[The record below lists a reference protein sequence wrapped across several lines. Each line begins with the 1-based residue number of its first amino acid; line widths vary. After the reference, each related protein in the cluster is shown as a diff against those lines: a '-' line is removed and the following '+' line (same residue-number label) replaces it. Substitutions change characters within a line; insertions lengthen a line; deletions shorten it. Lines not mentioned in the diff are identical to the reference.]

1 MKLSRSGISIPN
13 SPGSMRANNG
23 DDPMVGTPEGMISTH
38 KVFVGGLSWD
48 TTNDGLRNYF
58 SKFGEVVEA
67 VIMRDRASGRSRG
80 FGFITFTDEAVADQV
95 SLETHVLDGRVI
107 EAKKAVP
114 REEMAIRGLKTKK
127 VFVGG
132 LPMSIGEDEFREYFE
147 RFGSVTDAQIML
159 ERDTGRP
166 RGFGFVTFENEDSVE
181 KVLSVNHEL
190 SGKIVEVK
198 KAEPKRSFSQPT
210 AERPQASS
218 LNAGYGPGGNGPALN
233 LRASSGGT
241 GNSSN
246 SGFFSPYLTS
256 PLSYGMDR
264 GLFGSEGGGGGFPG
278 FPGYYGG
285 LGLGLGLGLNGGMD
299 DPLAFYGTGSG
310 GAGAGGAFGGLGLGN
325 IGPIGSGKSSGV
337 IGGGSGSA
345 NSAANSGYSGY
356 YSSNSIAEGIAG
368 LDSPPHHLS
377 SAASA
382 SAREQLELNSLNA
395 AFRDPYRPPVGR
407 NDQRS
412 FHPYRV

>member
-1 MKLSRSGISIPN
+1 MKLSRTGINVQN
-13 SPGSMRANNG
+13 SPGTMRANNG
-23 DDPMVGTPEGMISTH
+23 DEMMAPEGMIQTH

-48 TTNDGLRNYF
+48 TTNEGLRNYF

-210 AERPQASS
+210 AERTQASN
-218 LNAGYGPGGNGPALN
+218 LAGGYGPNANGPALN

-246 SGFFSPYLTS
+246 NGFFSPYLNS

-264 GLFGSEGGGGGFPG
+264 GLFGSEQGGFPG

-285 LGLGLGLGLNGGMD
+285 GLGLGLGLGLGGAMD

-310 GAGAGGAFGGLGLGN
+310 GGSGAFGGLGLGN

-337 IGGGSGSA
+337 IGSGSSGN
-345 NSAANSGYSGY
+345 NSAYSGY

-368 LDSPPHHLS
+368 LESPPHHLS
-377 SAASA
+377 GAASA
-382 SAREQLELNSLNA
+382 SAVARELELNSLNA
-395 AFRDPYRPPVGR
+395 AFRDPYRPVGR
-407 NDQRS
+407 SDQRS